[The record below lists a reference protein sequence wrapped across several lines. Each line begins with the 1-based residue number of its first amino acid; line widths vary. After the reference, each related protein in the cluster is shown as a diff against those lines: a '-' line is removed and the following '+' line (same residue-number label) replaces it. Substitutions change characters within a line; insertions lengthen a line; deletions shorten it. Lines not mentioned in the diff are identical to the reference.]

1 MAYWLK
7 EFAYAFLAACADNV
21 YYIVVLLAILTFLW
35 KVIKWCEK
43 WSEKCSVESV
53 NMTFVFYA
61 SKDADFVN
69 GVLAT
74 QLGETFEPPL
84 DVIKHT
90 VYMAY
95 AKLVEMLKIWPR
107 MEGDASLLFWHQIYL
122 KSIILKWW
130 ACFQLLPIIRVMEL
144 GWIYRKQK
152 IVNNKTDF
160 FFLWHLQQAHFDDI
174 SKWILFSF
182 HFCSRYHHTARF
194 IHRFFLRGGNRCH
207 CHYW

>member
-74 QLGETFEPPL
+74 QLEETFEPPI

-95 AKLVEMLKIWPR
+95 AKLVENAENLTTDGKRRFVVVLTPDLLKEYNIKVV
-107 MEGDASLLFWHQIYL
+107 GV
-122 KSIILKWW
+122 
-130 ACFQLLPIIRVMEL
+130 LPAEA
-144 GWIYRKQK
+144 G
-152 IVNNKTDF
+152 N
-160 FFLWHLQQAHFDDI
+160 QADEAEMNL
-174 SKWILFSF
+174 SGAKN
-182 HFCSRYHHTARF
+182 
-194 IHRFFLRGGNRCH
+194 GK
-207 CHYW
+207 